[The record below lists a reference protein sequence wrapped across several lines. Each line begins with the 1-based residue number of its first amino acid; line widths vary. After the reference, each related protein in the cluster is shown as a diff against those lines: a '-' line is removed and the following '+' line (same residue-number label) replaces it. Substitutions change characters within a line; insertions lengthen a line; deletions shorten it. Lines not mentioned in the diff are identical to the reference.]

1 MQSML
6 GPRSKKPTSNIDIP
20 EEAEKS
26 TEVNLGREDGV
37 PNDGVPQDG
46 VPHDGVPN
54 DGVPHLED

>member
-20 EEAEKS
+20 EEEEKS

-46 VPHDGVPN
+46 VPN